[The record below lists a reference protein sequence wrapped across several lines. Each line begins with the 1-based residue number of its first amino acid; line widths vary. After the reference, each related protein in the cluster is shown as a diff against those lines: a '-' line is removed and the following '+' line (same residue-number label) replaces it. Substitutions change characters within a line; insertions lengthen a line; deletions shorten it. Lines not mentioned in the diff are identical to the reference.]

1 MMTKKKMDFN
11 EMESETKVMQF
22 AERTKPEENENENSE
37 ANKEQYEREDVQQ
50 HRDDEDN
57 ESVITD
63 ETESNDVN
71 NESLSSTSTNEPQ
84 EEQQRELSRSE
95 QRAIVREKKRR
106 EQNEAKQARLNE
118 RQQKI
123 NERRETKQAKKEA
136 KRLERE
142 ARKNDRGVVQVFAI
156 ETSKI
161 LLTSSIAIGVSFVG
175 YEFLESKSEELQIE
189 QRGKQQA
196 SIASLT
202 NKVSDMQGKLENQTI
217 QLQEFNNQ
225 LKNEQ
230 MTFKTK
236 LEDLTLMVEQFIKN
250 SNANDDL
257 IKKMQSD
264 VASNKS
270 LTTSEISSIR
280 RQLAALEKESM
291 KQSEELLTQV
301 KSTVAQAK
309 REKVA
314 IKPVPRSTP
323 IKSKVQTVTAL
334 DGLEL
339 ETVTQ
344 FGSNNVAVFSNRGLG
359 AIQRLEGER
368 IGSYI
373 IQKISSSNVTVKGIA
388 DNETYIIKSKG

>member
-37 ANKEQYEREDVQQ
+37 ANKEQHEHEDVQQ

-84 EEQQRELSRSE
+84 EEQHRELSRSE
-95 QRAIVREKKRR
+95 QRAIVSENKRR

-175 YEFLESKSEELQIE
+175 YEFLESKSEELQME

-230 MTFKTK
+230 MTFKMK
-236 LEDLTLMVEQFIKN
+236 LEDLTLMVEQFVKN

-264 VASNKS
+264 VANNKS
-270 LTTSEISSIR
+270 LTTSEIASIR

-359 AIQRLEGER
+359 AIQRLKGER

-373 IQKISSSNVTVKGIA
+373 IQKISTSNVTVKGIA

>member
-11 EMESETKVMQF
+11 EMESESKVMQF
-22 AERTKPEENENENSE
+22 AERTKSEENEKENSE
-37 ANKEQYEREDVQQ
+37 ANKEQHEHEDVQQ

-84 EEQQRELSRSE
+84 EQQRELSRSE
-95 QRAIVREKKRR
+95 QRAIVRENKRR

-118 RQQKI
+118 RQRKI

-142 ARKNDRGVVQVFAI
+142 ARKNNSGVVRVFAI

-175 YEFLESKSEELQIE
+175 YEFLESKSEELQME

-250 SNANDDL
+250 SNANNDL

-264 VASNKS
+264 VANNKS
-270 LTTSEISSIR
+270 LTTSEIASIR
-280 RQLAALEKESM
+280 RQLAALEKESI

-309 REKVA
+309 RDKVV